1 MQRGA
6 PMHGLPPFGFFHF
19 PMITPAATKD
29 ILPI

>member
-19 PMITPAATKD
+19 PMITPTTKD